1 MFVNVIIGLGLVLA
15 AAFGPVTA
23 AAVKE
28 TGSMIIVGNGP
39 ELPTIER
46 LARAFEKGH
55 VGSVID
61 IQWDQYG
68 KPAALVQ
75 SGHAQMAVT
84 GQADSKLSSIP
95 IAWDG
100 IAVVVYSTNP
110 TKEVTMQQVADIFSG
125 KVTRWAE
132 LSGQGTVIQ
141 LIDRPG
147 NQNIRQSFEEV
158 LGIVDQIPR
167 ASKVVRSDQTAM
179 STVAGNASAVTYTSL
194 GVALDAVKYGVDVN
208 LLMIDQV
215 EAAKETVRDGRYKLR
230 RPVLLLSKK
239 ESPPV
244 VDAFIAFARSEEGR
258 AIVDEMFVAY
268 SPEKQVAVQLETE
281 VLTAK

>member
-1 MFVNVIIGLGLVLA
+1 MV
-15 AAFGPVTA
+15 
-23 AAVKE
+23 
-28 TGSMIIVGNGP
+28 IVGNGP

-167 ASKVVRSDQTAM
+167 ATKVVRSDQTAM